1 MNKYLKQL
9 LDALAAKNAEKQGIV
24 TKALDGGQ
32 TPNEDEEKQLD
43 AIDAEIAT
51 IQKNIDRV
59 KDMIKQAEAAAKTAT
74 PVAGQTAEEAKKSA
88 EGNPNPATPK
98 IEVVSNLEKGVGF
111 AKFVKCKMIASIEA
125 KKGNYKSPMDV
136 AKALGEPPEVIALIE
151 KATLGTTTDA
161 GFASPLV
168 QTNRLVGEYIEMLRA
183 NTVLDKLQFR
193 KVPFNVEIPAQATS
207 SMTAW
212 VGEGE
217 AKPVTNPTFEAVTLG
232 KHKVAAI
239 VVYTLEL
246 LEGSDPAIDVLIR
259 DDLIAS
265 SAQFTDAEFLGAQA
279 GTAKKPAGLLN
290 GVTPIT
296 STGTTAEAVAAD
308 LRALRAQFLSNNLS
322 LGGAYY
328 LMSEVRA
335 SEIADLRD
343 ALGNTYFKGM
353 DAGLNQKTLNGI
365 PVIESENVGDVI
377 ILAKTSEILMAD
389 SGQVDIAYS
398 DQATLIDGSTTHN
411 LWQENKFAIRAERF
425 VTWGK
430 RRPIAASF
438 IDYTPTGG

>member
-9 LDALAAKNAEKQGIV
+9 LDAINAKNLEKQGV
-24 TKALDGGQ
+24 MTKALDAGT
-32 TPNEDEEKQLD
+32 TPNEEEEKQIE
-43 AIDAEIAT
+43 AIDAELEIL
-51 IQKNIDRV
+51 QKNYDRMKAMV
-59 KDMIKQAEAAAKTAT
+59 EATEKAAATAT
-74 PVAGQTAEEAKKSA
+74 PVAGQTAEEAAASA
-88 EGNPNPATPK
+88 AGNPNPATPK

-136 AKALGEPPEVIALIE
+136 AKSLGEPPEVIALIE

-168 QTNRLVGEYIEMLRA
+168 HTNRLVGEYIEMLRA

-193 KVPFNVEIPAQATS
+193 KVPFNVEIPAQATG

-217 AKPVTNPTFEAVTLG
+217 AKPLTNPTFADVKLG

-246 LEGSDPAIDVLIR
+246 LEGSDPAVDILIR
-259 DDLIAS
+259 DDLVAS

-296 STGTTAEAVAAD
+296 STGATAEAVAAD

-377 ILAKTSEILMAD
+377 ILVKTSEILMAD
-389 SGQVDIAYS
+389 SGQVDVAYS

-425 VTWGK
+425 VTWAK

-438 IDYTPTGG
+438 IQYT

>member
-9 LDALAAKNAEKQGIV
+9 LDALAAKNLELQGHI
-24 TKALDGGQ
+24 TKSLDGGS
-32 TPNEDEEKQLD
+32 TPDEETEGKIQAVEKD
-43 AIDAEIAT
+43 IAAIEV
-51 IQKNIDRV
+51 NIERV
-59 KDMIKQAEAAAKTAT
+59 KKQIEAAKH
-74 PVAGQTAEEAKKSA
+74 AEETGIVPNGESEEGAKDP
-88 EGNPNPATPK
+88 EGKKEKPTIV
-98 IEVVSNLEKGVGF
+98 IESNLEKGVGF
-111 AKFVKCKMIASIEA
+111 AKFVKCKMIASIQA
-125 KKGNYKSPMDV
+125 KQGNYISPVEV
-136 AKALGEPPEVIALIE
+136 AKSLGEPPEVIALIE

-168 QTNRLVGEYIEMLRA
+168 QANRLVGEYIEMLRA

-207 SMTAW
+207 AMTAW

-217 AKPVTNPTFEAVTLG
+217 AKPLTNPTFADVKLG

-246 LEGSDPAIDVLIR
+246 LEGSDPAVDTLIR
-259 DDLIAS
+259 DDLVAS
-265 SAQFTDAEFLGAQA
+265 SAQFTDAEFLSASA
-279 GTAKKPAGLLN
+279 GTTKKPAGLLH

-296 STGTTAEAVAAD
+296 STGATAEALATD
-308 LRALRAQFLSNNLS
+308 LRALRAQFLANNLS

-328 LMSEVRA
+328 LMSEVKA
-335 SEIADLRD
+335 SEIADMRD

-377 ILAKTSEILMAD
+377 ILVKTSEILMAD

-398 DQATLIDGSTTHN
+398 DQATLIDGSVTHN

-438 IDYTPTGG
+438 IQYT

>member
-9 LDALAAKNAEKQGIV
+9 LDALAAKQLEKQGVV
-24 TKALDGGQ
+24 TKALDAGN
-32 TPNEDEEKQLD
+32 TPNEDEEKQID
-43 AIDAEIAT
+43 ALDAEIKT
-51 IQKNIDRV
+51 IQKNVERV
-59 KDMIKQAEAAAKTAT
+59 KEMIAAGEKAAVTAT
-74 PVAGQTAEEAKKSA
+74 PVAGQSEAEAAASA
-88 EGNPNPATPK
+88 AGDPAPAAPK
-98 IEVVSNLEKGVGF
+98 IVVESNLEKGVGF

-193 KVPFNVEIPAQATS
+193 KVPFNIEIPAQATG
-207 SMTAW
+207 SMTSW

-217 AKPVTNPTFEAVTLG
+217 AKPLTNPTFADVKLG

-246 LEGSDPAIDVLIR
+246 LEGSDPAIDILIR
-259 DDLIAS
+259 DDLVAS
-265 SAQFTDAEFLGAQA
+265 SAQFTDAEFLSASA
-279 GTAKKPAGLLN
+279 GTAKKPAGLLS

-296 STGTTAEAVAAD
+296 STGSTAEAVATD

-365 PVIESENVGDVI
+365 PVIESENVGNVI
-377 ILAKTSEILMAD
+377 ILVKTSEILMAD

-438 IDYTPTGG
+438 IQYT

>member
-9 LDALAAKNAEKQGIV
+9 LDALAKKQAEKQGVI
-24 TKALDGGQ
+24 TKALDDQ
-32 TPNEDEEKQLD
+32 RTPNEEEEGQIT
-43 AIDAEIAT
+43 AIDEEIAT

-59 KDMIKQAEAAAKTAT
+59 KEMIKQAEEAGENGT
-74 PVAGQTAEEAKKSA
+74 PVAGGSPEEAA
-88 EGNPNPATPK
+88 NTAGGGNPAPRV
-98 IEVVSNLEKGVGF
+98 EVESNLEKGVGF
-111 AKFVKCKMIASIEA
+111 AKFVKCRMIASIEA
-125 KKGNYKSPMDV
+125 KKGNYKSAVDV
-136 AKALGEPPEVIALIE
+136 AKSLGEPPEVIALIE

-168 QTNRLVGEYIEMLRA
+168 HTNRLVGEYIELLRA

-193 KVPFNVEIPAQATS
+193 KVPFNVEIPAQATG

-217 AKPVTNPTFEAVTLG
+217 AKPLTNPTYADVKVG

-246 LEGSDPAIDVLIR
+246 LEGSDPAVDVLIR
-259 DDLIAS
+259 DDLVAS
-265 SAQFTDAEFLGAQA
+265 SAQFTDAEFLSASA
-279 GTAKKPAGLLN
+279 GTTKKPAGLLN

-296 STGTTAEAVAAD
+296 STGNTPEAVAND

-322 LGGAYY
+322 LAGAYY
-328 LMSEVRA
+328 LMSEVKA
-335 SEIADLRD
+335 AELADMRD

-353 DAGLNQKTLNGI
+353 EAGLNQKTLGGI
-365 PVIESENVGDVI
+365 PVIESETVGDVI
-377 ILAKTSEILMAD
+377 ILVKTSEILMAD
-389 SGQVDIAYS
+389 GGQVEIAYS
-398 DQATLIDGSTTHN
+398 DQATLVDGTTVHN

-425 VTWGK
+425 VSWAK

-438 IDYTPTGG
+438 IQYT

>member
-9 LDALAAKNAEKQGIV
+9 LDALAAKNTELQGLM
-24 TKALDGGQ
+24 TKSLDAGQ
-32 TPNEDEEKQLD
+32 TPDEDTEKSIQVIEAD
-43 AIDAEIAT
+43 IAAIE
-51 IQKNIDRV
+51 KNIARV
-59 KDMIKQAEAAAKTAT
+59 KKQIAAAEAAAKTAT
-74 PVAGQTAEEAKKSA
+74 PVDGQSEEGAKKSA
-88 EGNPNPATPK
+88 EGDPDPEGKKPK
-98 IEVVSNLEKGVGF
+98 IEVHSNLEKGVGF
-111 AKFVKCKMIASIEA
+111 AKFVKCKMIASIQA
-125 KKGNYKSPMDV
+125 KQGNAITVAEV
-136 AKALGEPPEVIALIE
+136 AKNLGEPPEVIALIE
-151 KATLGTTTDA
+151 KAATLGTTTDA

-168 QTNRLVGEYIEMLRA
+168 QTNRLVGEYIELLRA
-183 NTVLDKLQFR
+183 NTVLDKLNFR
-193 KVPFNVEIPAQATS
+193 KVPFNVEIPAQATGA
-207 SMTAW
+207 MTSW

-217 AKPVTNPTFEAVTLG
+217 AKPLTNPTFTDVTVG
-232 KHKVAAI
+232 KHKSAAI

-246 LEGSDPAIDVLIR
+246 LEGSDPAVDVLIR
-259 DDLIAS
+259 DDLVAS
-265 SAQFTDAEFLGAQA
+265 SAQFTDAEFLSASA

-296 STGTTAEAVAAD
+296 STGTTAEAVATD
-308 LRALRAQFLSNNLS
+308 LRALRAQFLGNNLS

-365 PVIESENVGDVI
+365 PVIESENVGNVI
-377 ILAKTSEILMAD
+377 ILVKTSEILMAD
-389 SGQVDIAYS
+389 AGQVDIAYS
-398 DQATLIDGSTTHN
+398 DQATLIDGSVTHN

-425 VTWGK
+425 VSWAK

-438 IDYTPTGG
+438 IQYT

>member
-9 LDALAAKNAEKQGIV
+9 LDALAAKNTELQGLM
-24 TKALDGGQ
+24 TKSLDAGQ
-32 TPNEDEEKQLD
+32 TPDEDTEKSIQ
-43 AIDAEIAT
+43 AIEAEIEQ
-51 IQKNIDRV
+51 IEKNIARV
-59 KDMIKQAEAAAKTAT
+59 KKQIAAAEAAAKTAT
-74 PVAGQTAEEAKKSA
+74 PVAGQSEDDAKKSA
-88 EGNPNPATPK
+88 AGELDPEGKQPK
-98 IEVVSNLEKGVGF
+98 IEVHSNLEKGVGF
-111 AKFVKCKMIASIEA
+111 AKFVKCKMIASIQA
-125 KKGNYKSPMDV
+125 KQGNTITVADV
-136 AKALGEPPEVIALIE
+136 AKNLGEPPEVIALIE
-151 KATLGTTTDA
+151 KAATLGTTTDS

-168 QTNRLVGEYIEMLRA
+168 QTNRLVGEYIELLRA
-183 NTVLDKLQFR
+183 NTVLDKLNFR
-193 KVPFNVEIPAQATS
+193 KVPFNVEIPAQATGA
-207 SMTAW
+207 MTSW

-217 AKPVTNPTFEAVTLG
+217 AKPLTNPTFTDVTVG
-232 KHKVAAI
+232 KHKSAAI

-246 LEGSDPAIDVLIR
+246 LEGSDPAVDVLIR
-259 DDLIAS
+259 DDLVAS
-265 SAQFTDAEFLGAQA
+265 SAQFTDAEFLSASA

-296 STGTTAEAVAAD
+296 STGTTAEAVATD
-308 LRALRAQFLSNNLS
+308 LRALRAQFLGNNLS

-365 PVIESENVGDVI
+365 PVIESENVGNVI
-377 ILAKTSEILMAD
+377 ILVKTSEILMAD
-389 SGQVDIAYS
+389 AGQVDIAYS
-398 DQATLIDGSTTHN
+398 DQATLIDGSVTHN

-425 VTWGK
+425 VSWAK

-438 IDYTPTGG
+438 IQYT

>member
-9 LDALAAKNAEKQGIV
+9 LDAINAKNLEKQGV
-24 TKALDGGQ
+24 MTKALDAGT
-32 TPNEDEEKQLD
+32 TPNEEEEKQIE
-43 AIDAEIAT
+43 AIDAELEIL
-51 IQKNIDRV
+51 QKNYDRMKAMV
-59 KDMIKQAEAAAKTAT
+59 EATEKAAATAT
-74 PVAGQTAEEAKKSA
+74 PVDGQTAEEAAASA
-88 EGNPNPATPK
+88 AGNPNPATPK
-98 IEVVSNLEKGVGF
+98 IEVVSNLEKGLGF

-136 AKALGEPPEVIALIE
+136 AKSLGEPPEVIALIE

-168 QTNRLVGEYIEMLRA
+168 HTNRLVGEYIEMLRA

-193 KVPFNVEIPAQATS
+193 KVPFNVEIPAQATG

-217 AKPVTNPTFEAVTLG
+217 AKPLTNPTFTDVKLG

-246 LEGSDPAIDVLIR
+246 LEGSDPAVDILIR
-259 DDLIAS
+259 DDLVAS

-296 STGTTAEAVAAD
+296 STGATAEAVAAD

-377 ILAKTSEILMAD
+377 ILVKTSEILMAD

-425 VTWGK
+425 VTWAK

-438 IDYTPTGG
+438 IQYT

>member
-9 LDALAAKNAEKQGIV
+9 LDAINAKNLEKQGV
-24 TKALDGGQ
+24 MTKALDAGT
-32 TPNEDEEKQLD
+32 TPNEEEEKQIE
-43 AIDAEIAT
+43 AIDAELEIL
-51 IQKNIDRV
+51 QKNYDRMKAMV
-59 KDMIKQAEAAAKTAT
+59 EAAEKAAATAT
-74 PVAGQTAEEAKKSA
+74 PVAGQTAEEAAASA
-88 EGNPNPATPK
+88 AGNPSPATPK

-136 AKALGEPPEVIALIE
+136 AKSLGEPPEVIALIE

-168 QTNRLVGEYIEMLRA
+168 HTNRLVGEYIEMLRA

-193 KVPFNVEIPAQATS
+193 KVPFNVEIPAQATG

-217 AKPVTNPTFEAVTLG
+217 AKPLTNPTFTDVKLG

-246 LEGSDPAIDVLIR
+246 LEGSDPAVDILIR
-259 DDLIAS
+259 DDLVAS

-296 STGTTAEAVAAD
+296 STGATAEAVAAD

-377 ILAKTSEILMAD
+377 ILVKTSEILMAD
-389 SGQVDIAYS
+389 SGQVDVAYS

-425 VTWGK
+425 VTWAK

-438 IDYTPTGG
+438 IQYT

>member
-9 LDALAAKNAEKQGIV
+9 LDAINAKNLEKQGV
-24 TKALDGGQ
+24 MTKALDAGT
-32 TPNEDEEKQLD
+32 TPNEEEEKQIE
-43 AIDAEIAT
+43 AIDAELEIL
-51 IQKNIDRV
+51 QKNYDRMKAMV
-59 KDMIKQAEAAAKTAT
+59 EATEKAAATAT
-74 PVAGQTAEEAKKSA
+74 PVAGQTAEEAAASA
-88 EGNPNPATPK
+88 AGNPNPATPK

-136 AKALGEPPEVIALIE
+136 AKSLGEPPEVIALIE

-168 QTNRLVGEYIEMLRA
+168 HTNRLVGEYIEMLRA

-193 KVPFNVEIPAQATS
+193 KVPFNVEIPAQATG

-217 AKPVTNPTFEAVTLG
+217 AKPLTNPTFTDVKLG

-246 LEGSDPAIDVLIR
+246 LEGSDPAVDILIR
-259 DDLIAS
+259 DDLVAS

-296 STGTTAEAVAAD
+296 STGATAEAVAAD

-377 ILAKTSEILMAD
+377 ILVKTSEILMAD
-389 SGQVDIAYS
+389 SGQVDVAYS

-425 VTWGK
+425 VTWAK

-438 IDYTPTGG
+438 IQYT

>member
-9 LDALAAKNAEKQGIV
+9 LDAINAKNLEKQGVMI
-24 TKALDGGQ
+24 KALDAGT
-32 TPNEDEEKQLD
+32 TPNEEEEKQIE
-43 AIDAEIAT
+43 AIDAELET
-51 IQKNIDRV
+51 LQKNYDRMKAMV
-59 KDMIKQAEAAAKTAT
+59 EATEKAAATAT
-74 PVAGQTAEEAKKSA
+74 PVAGATPAQAAASA
-88 EGNPNPATPK
+88 AGDPSPATPK

-136 AKALGEPPEVIALIE
+136 AKSLGEPPEVIALIE

-296 STGTTAEAVAAD
+296 STGATAEAVAAD

-438 IDYTPTGG
+438 IDYTPTDG

>member
-9 LDALAAKNAEKQGIV
+9 LDALAKKQAEKQGVI
-24 TKALDGGQ
+24 TKALDDQ
-32 TPNEDEEKQLD
+32 RTPNEEEEGQIT
-43 AIDAEIAT
+43 AIDEEIAT

-59 KDMIKQAEAAAKTAT
+59 KDMIKQAEEAGENGTT
-74 PVAGQTAEEAKKSA
+74 VAGGTPEEAA
-88 EGNPNPATPK
+88 ETAGGGNPAPR
-98 IEVVSNLEKGVGF
+98 IEVESNIEKGVGF
-111 AKFVKCKMIASIEA
+111 AKFVKCRMIASIEA
-125 KKGNYKSPMDV
+125 KKGNYKSAVDV
-136 AKALGEPPEVIALIE
+136 AKSLGEPPEVIALIE

-168 QTNRLVGEYIEMLRA
+168 HTNRLVGEYIELLRA

-193 KVPFNVEIPAQATS
+193 KVPFNVEIPAQATG

-217 AKPVTNPTFEAVTLG
+217 AKPLTNPTYADVKVG

-246 LEGSDPAIDVLIR
+246 LEGSDPAVDVLIR

-265 SAQFTDAEFLGAQA
+265 SAQFTDAEFLSTSA

-290 GVTPIT
+290 GVTPIVSSGNT
-296 STGTTAEAVAAD
+296 PEAVAND

-322 LGGAYY
+322 LAGAYY
-328 LMSEVRA
+328 LMSEVKA
-335 SEIADLRD
+335 AELADMRD

-353 DAGLNQKTLNGI
+353 EAGLNQKTLGGI
-365 PVIESENVGDVI
+365 PVIESETVGDVI
-377 ILAKTSEILMAD
+377 ILVKTSEILMAD
-389 SGQVDIAYS
+389 GGQVEIAYS
-398 DQATLIDGSTTHN
+398 DQATLVDGTTVHN

-425 VTWGK
+425 VSWAK

-438 IDYTPTGG
+438 IKPAGSPSP

>member
-9 LDALAAKNAEKQGIV
+9 LEALAAKQLAKQGIL
-24 TKALDGGQ
+24 TKALDAGQ
-32 TPNEDEEKQLD
+32 TPNEDEEKQIE
-43 AIDAEIAT
+43 AIDGEIAT

-59 KDMIKQAEAAAKTAT
+59 KDMIKQAESAAVNAT
-74 PVAGQTAEEAKKSA
+74 PVAGETPIQAIESA
-88 EGNPNPATPK
+88 EGNPNPASPK
-98 IEVVSNLEKGVGF
+98 IEVHSNLEKGVGF
-111 AKFVKCKMIASIEA
+111 AKFVKCKMISSIQA
-125 KKGNYKSPMDV
+125 KQGNIISPMDV
-136 AKALGEPPEVIALIE
+136 AKNLGEPPEVIALIE

-168 QTNRLVGEYIEMLRA
+168 QTNRLVGEYVEMLRA
-183 NTVLDKLQFR
+183 NTVLDKLNFR

-207 SMTAW
+207 SMTSW

-217 AKPVTNPTFEAVTLG
+217 AKPLTNPTFTDVKLG

-246 LEGSDPAIDVLIR
+246 LEGSDPAIDILIR
-259 DDLIAS
+259 DDLVAS
-265 SAQFTDAEFLGAQA
+265 SAQFTDSEFLGAQA
-279 GTAKKPAGLLN
+279 GTTKKPAGLLN

-296 STGTTAEAVAAD
+296 STGSTAEAVAAD
-308 LRALRAQFLSNNLS
+308 LRALRAQFLQNNLS
-322 LGGAYY
+322 LSGAYY

-377 ILAKTSEILMAD
+377 ILVKTSEILMAD
-389 SGQVDIAYS
+389 SGQVEIAYS
-398 DQATLIDGSTTHN
+398 DQATLIDGSVTHN

-438 IDYTPTGG
+438 IQYV

>member
-1 MNKYLKQL
+1 MKEYLAKL
-9 LDALAAKNAEKQGIV
+9 L
-24 TKALDGGQ
+24 KALSEKNQAMQ
-32 TPNEDEEKQLD
+32 TALSKSAAEGATPDEATE
-43 AIDAEIAT
+43 AEIQA
-51 IQKNIDRV
+51 IEKDIAAIEVNIERT
-59 KDMIKQAEAAAKTAT
+59 KKQIAAAEEAAKTAT
-74 PVAGQTAEEAKKSA
+74 PAAGQNEAEAAASA
-88 EGNPNPATPK
+88 AGNPAPTTPA
-98 IEVVSNLEKGVGF
+98 IEVHSNLEKGVGF
-111 AKFVKCKMIASIEA
+111 AKFVKCKMIASIQA
-125 KKGNYKSPMDV
+125 KQGNYISPIDV
-136 AKALGEPPEVIALIE
+136 AKNLGEPPEVIALIE
-151 KATLGTTTDA
+151 KATLGTTTDS

-168 QTNRLVGEYIEMLRA
+168 QSTRLVGEYIEMLRA

-207 SMTAW
+207 AMTAW

-217 AKPVTNPTFEAVTLG
+217 AKPLTNPTFADVKLG

-246 LEGSDPAIDVLIR
+246 LEGSDPAVDTLIR
-259 DDLIAS
+259 DDLVAS
-265 SAQFTDAEFLGAQA
+265 SAQFTDAEFLSASA
-279 GTAKKPAGLLN
+279 GTTKKPAGLLH

-296 STGTTAEAVAAD
+296 STGATAEALAID
-308 LRALRAQFLSNNLS
+308 LRALRAQFLANNLS

-328 LMSEVRA
+328 LMSEVKA
-335 SEIADLRD
+335 SEIADMRD

-377 ILAKTSEILMAD
+377 ILVKTSEILMAD

-398 DQATLIDGSTTHN
+398 DQATLIDGSVTHN

-438 IDYTPTGG
+438 IQYT

>member
-1 MNKYLKQL
+1 MNKHLQQL
-9 LDALAAKNAEKQGIV
+9 LDAINAKNLEKQGII
-24 TKALDGGQ
+24 TKALDAGN
-32 TPNEDEEKQLD
+32 TPNEEEDKRIAD
-43 AIDAEIAT
+43 IDAEIAQL
-51 IQKNIDRV
+51 QKTFDNLKATLDATA
-59 KDMIKQAEAAAKTAT
+59 KAAATAT
-74 PVAGQTAEEAKKSA
+74 PVAGQSAEEAMKSA
-88 EGNPNPATPK
+88 QGYPNPTTPK

-136 AKALGEPPEVIALIE
+136 AKSLGEPPEVIALIE

-168 QTNRLVGEYIEMLRA
+168 HTNRLVGEYIEMLRA

-193 KVPFNVEIPAQATS
+193 KVPFNVEIPAQATG

-217 AKPVTNPTFEAVTLG
+217 AKPLTNPTFADVKLG

-246 LEGSDPAIDVLIR
+246 LEGSDPAVDILIR
-259 DDLIAS
+259 DDLVAS
-265 SAQFTDAEFLGAQA
+265 SAQFTDVEFLGAQA

-296 STGTTAEAVAAD
+296 STGATAEAVAAD

-377 ILAKTSEILMAD
+377 ILVKTSEILMAD

-398 DQATLIDGSTTHN
+398 DQATLIDGSVTHN

-438 IDYTPTGG
+438 IQYA

>member
-9 LDALAAKNAEKQGIV
+9 LDAINAKNLEKQGV
-24 TKALDGGQ
+24 MTKALDAGT
-32 TPNEDEEKQLD
+32 TPNEEEEKQIE
-43 AIDAEIAT
+43 AIDAELEIL
-51 IQKNIDRV
+51 QKNYDRMKAMV
-59 KDMIKQAEAAAKTAT
+59 EATEKAAATAT
-74 PVAGQTAEEAKKSA
+74 PVAGQTAEEAAASA
-88 EGNPNPATPK
+88 AGNPNPATPK

-136 AKALGEPPEVIALIE
+136 AKSLGEPPEVIALIE

-168 QTNRLVGEYIEMLRA
+168 HTNRLVGEYIEMLRA

-193 KVPFNVEIPAQATS
+193 KVPFNVEIPAQATG

-217 AKPVTNPTFEAVTLG
+217 AKPLTNPTFTDVKLG

-246 LEGSDPAIDVLIR
+246 LEGSDPAVDILIR
-259 DDLIAS
+259 DDLVAS

-296 STGTTAEAVAAD
+296 STGATAEAVAAD

-377 ILAKTSEILMAD
+377 ILVKTSEILMAD
-389 SGQVDIAYS
+389 PGQVDIAYS

-425 VTWGK
+425 VTWAK

-438 IDYTPTGG
+438 IQYT

>member
-9 LDALAAKNAEKQGIV
+9 LDAINAKNLEKQGV
-24 TKALDGGQ
+24 MTKALDAGT
-32 TPNEDEEKQLD
+32 TPNEEEEKQIE
-43 AIDAEIAT
+43 AIDAELEIL
-51 IQKNIDRV
+51 QKNYDRMKAMV
-59 KDMIKQAEAAAKTAT
+59 EATEKAAATAT
-74 PVAGQTAEEAKKSA
+74 PVAGQTAEEAAASA
-88 EGNPNPATPK
+88 AGNPNPATPK

-136 AKALGEPPEVIALIE
+136 AKSLGEPPEVIALIE

-168 QTNRLVGEYIEMLRA
+168 HTNRLVGEYIEMLRA

-193 KVPFNVEIPAQATS
+193 KVPFNVEIPAQATG

-217 AKPVTNPTFEAVTLG
+217 AKPLTNPTFTDVKLG

-246 LEGSDPAIDVLIR
+246 LEGSDPAVDILIR
-259 DDLIAS
+259 DDLVAS

-296 STGTTAEAVAAD
+296 STGATAEAVAAD

-377 ILAKTSEILMAD
+377 ILVKTSEILMAD

-425 VTWGK
+425 VTWAK

-438 IDYTPTGG
+438 IQYT

>member
-9 LDALAAKNAEKQGIV
+9 LDALAAKQLEKQGVV
-24 TKALDGGQ
+24 TKALDAGN
-32 TPNEDEEKQLD
+32 TPNEDEEKQID
-43 AIDAEIAT
+43 ALDAEIKT

-59 KDMIKQAEAAAKTAT
+59 KEMIAAGEKAAVTAT
-74 PVAGQTAEEAKKSA
+74 PVAGQSEAEAIASA
-88 EGNPNPATPK
+88 AGDPTPAAPK
-98 IEVVSNLEKGVGF
+98 IVVESNLEKGVGF

-193 KVPFNVEIPAQATS
+193 KVPFNIEIPAQATG
-207 SMTAW
+207 SMTSW

-217 AKPVTNPTFEAVTLG
+217 AKPLTNPTFADVKLG

-246 LEGSDPAIDVLIR
+246 LEGSDPAIDILIR
-259 DDLIAS
+259 DDLVAS
-265 SAQFTDAEFLGAQA
+265 SAQFTDAEFLSASA

-296 STGTTAEAVAAD
+296 STGSTAEAVATD

-365 PVIESENVGDVI
+365 PVIESENVGNVI
-377 ILAKTSEILMAD
+377 ILVKTSEILMAD

-438 IDYTPTGG
+438 IQYT

>member
-1 MNKYLKQL
+1 MNKHLQQL
-9 LDALAAKNAEKQGIV
+9 LDAINAKNLEKQGII
-24 TKALDGGQ
+24 TKALDAGN
-32 TPNEDEEKQLD
+32 TPNEEEDKRIAD
-43 AIDAEIAT
+43 IDAEIAQL
-51 IQKNIDRV
+51 QKTFDNLKATLDATA
-59 KDMIKQAEAAAKTAT
+59 KAAATAT
-74 PVAGQTAEEAKKSA
+74 PVAGQSAEEAMKSA
-88 EGNPNPATPK
+88 QGDPNPATPK
-98 IEVVSNLEKGVGF
+98 IEVASNLEKGVGF

-136 AKALGEPPEVIALIE
+136 AKSLGEPPEVIALIE

-193 KVPFNVEIPAQATS
+193 KVPFNVEIPAQATG
-207 SMTAW
+207 SMTSW

-217 AKPVTNPTFEAVTLG
+217 AKPLTNPTFEAVTLG

-377 ILAKTSEILMAD
+377 ILVKTSEILMAD

-438 IDYTPTGG
+438 IDYSTP

>member
-9 LDALAAKNAEKQGIV
+9 LDAINAKNLEKQGV
-24 TKALDGGQ
+24 MTKALDAGT
-32 TPNEDEEKQLD
+32 TPNEEEEKQIE
-43 AIDAEIAT
+43 AIDAELEIL
-51 IQKNIDRV
+51 QKNYDRMKAMV
-59 KDMIKQAEAAAKTAT
+59 EATEKAAATAT
-74 PVAGQTAEEAKKSA
+74 PVAGQTAEEAAASA
-88 EGNPNPATPK
+88 AGNPNPATPK

-111 AKFVKCKMIASIEA
+111 AKYVKCKMIASIEA

-136 AKALGEPPEVIALIE
+136 AKSLGEPPEVIALIE

-168 QTNRLVGEYIEMLRA
+168 HTNRLVGEYIEMLRA

-193 KVPFNVEIPAQATS
+193 KVPFNVEIPAQATG

-217 AKPVTNPTFEAVTLG
+217 AKPLTNPTFTDVKLG

-246 LEGSDPAIDVLIR
+246 LEGSDPAVDILIR
-259 DDLIAS
+259 DDLVAS

-296 STGTTAEAVAAD
+296 STGATAEAVAAD

-377 ILAKTSEILMAD
+377 ILVKTSEILMAD
-389 SGQVDIAYS
+389 SGQVDVAYS

-425 VTWGK
+425 VTWAK

-438 IDYTPTGG
+438 IQYT

>member
-9 LDALAAKNAEKQGIV
+9 LDAINAKNLEKQGV
-24 TKALDGGQ
+24 MTKALDAGT
-32 TPNEDEEKQLD
+32 TPNEEEEKQIE
-43 AIDAEIAT
+43 AIDAELEIL
-51 IQKNIDRV
+51 QKNYDRMKAMV
-59 KDMIKQAEAAAKTAT
+59 EATEKAAATAT
-74 PVAGQTAEEAKKSA
+74 PVAGQTAEEAAASA
-88 EGNPNPATPK
+88 AGNPNPATPK

-136 AKALGEPPEVIALIE
+136 AKSLGEPPEVIALIE

-168 QTNRLVGEYIEMLRA
+168 HTNRLVGEYIEMLRA

-193 KVPFNVEIPAQATS
+193 KVPFNVEIPAQATG

-217 AKPVTNPTFEAVTLG
+217 AKPLTNPTFTDVKLG

-246 LEGSDPAIDVLIR
+246 LEGSDPAVDILIR
-259 DDLIAS
+259 DDLVAS

-296 STGTTAEAVAAD
+296 STGATAEAVAAD
-308 LRALRAQFLSNNLS
+308 LRALRAQFLLNNLS

-377 ILAKTSEILMAD
+377 ILVKTSEILMAD
-389 SGQVDIAYS
+389 SGQVDVAYS

-425 VTWGK
+425 VTWAK

-438 IDYTPTGG
+438 IQYA

>member
-9 LDALAAKNAEKQGIV
+9 LDAINAKNLEKQGV
-24 TKALDGGQ
+24 MTKALDAGT
-32 TPNEDEEKQLD
+32 TPNEEEEKQIE
-43 AIDAEIAT
+43 AIDAELEIL
-51 IQKNIDRV
+51 QKNYDRMKAMV
-59 KDMIKQAEAAAKTAT
+59 EATEKAAATAT
-74 PVAGQTAEEAKKSA
+74 PVAGQTAEAAAASA
-88 EGNPNPATPK
+88 AGNPNPATPK

-136 AKALGEPPEVIALIE
+136 AKSLGEPPEVIALIE

-168 QTNRLVGEYIEMLRA
+168 HTNRLVGEYIEMLRA

-193 KVPFNVEIPAQATS
+193 KVPFNVEIPAQATG

-217 AKPVTNPTFEAVTLG
+217 AKPLTNPTFTDVKLG

-246 LEGSDPAIDVLIR
+246 LEGSDPAVDILIR
-259 DDLIAS
+259 DDLVAS

-296 STGTTAEAVAAD
+296 STGATAEAVAAD

-377 ILAKTSEILMAD
+377 ILVKTSEILMAD
-389 SGQVDIAYS
+389 PGQVDIAYS

-425 VTWGK
+425 VTWAK

-438 IDYTPTGG
+438 IQYT

>member
-1 MNKYLKQL
+1 MNKHLQQL
-9 LDALAAKNAEKQGIV
+9 LDAINAKNLEKQGII
-24 TKALDGGQ
+24 TKALDAGN
-32 TPNEDEEKQLD
+32 TPNEEEDKRIAD
-43 AIDAEIAT
+43 IDAEIAQL
-51 IQKNIDRV
+51 QKTFDNLKATLDATA
-59 KDMIKQAEAAAKTAT
+59 KAAATAT
-74 PVAGQTAEEAKKSA
+74 PVAGQSAEEAMKSA
-88 EGNPNPATPK
+88 QGDPNPATPK
-98 IEVVSNLEKGVGF
+98 IEVASNLEKGVGF

-136 AKALGEPPEVIALIE
+136 AKSLGEPPEVIALIE

-168 QTNRLVGEYIEMLRA
+168 HTNRLVGEYIEMLRA

-193 KVPFNVEIPAQATS
+193 KVPFNVEIPAQATG

-217 AKPVTNPTFEAVTLG
+217 AKPLTNPTFADVKLG

-246 LEGSDPAIDVLIR
+246 LEGSDPAVDILIR
-259 DDLIAS
+259 DDLVAS
-265 SAQFTDAEFLGAQA
+265 SAQFTDVEFLGAQA

-296 STGTTAEAVAAD
+296 STGATAEAVAAD

-377 ILAKTSEILMAD
+377 ILVKTSEILMAD

-398 DQATLIDGSTTHN
+398 DQATLIDGSVTHN

-438 IDYTPTGG
+438 IQYT

>member
-9 LDALAAKNAEKQGIV
+9 LDALAAKQLEKQGVV
-24 TKALDGGQ
+24 TKALDAGN
-32 TPNEDEEKQLD
+32 TPNEDEEKQID
-43 AIDAEIAT
+43 ALDAEIKT
-51 IQKNIDRV
+51 IQKNVERV
-59 KDMIKQAEAAAKTAT
+59 KEMIAAGEKAAVTAT
-74 PVAGQTAEEAKKSA
+74 PVAGQSEAEAAASA
-88 EGNPNPATPK
+88 AGDPAPAAPK
-98 IEVVSNLEKGVGF
+98 IVVESNLEKGVGF

-193 KVPFNVEIPAQATS
+193 KVPFNIEIPAQATG
-207 SMTAW
+207 SMTSW

-217 AKPVTNPTFEAVTLG
+217 AKPLTNPTFADVKLG

-239 VVYTLEL
+239 VIYTLEL
-246 LEGSDPAIDVLIR
+246 LEGSDPAIDILIR
-259 DDLIAS
+259 DDLVAS
-265 SAQFTDAEFLGAQA
+265 SAQFTDAEFLSASA
-279 GTAKKPAGLLN
+279 GTAKKPAGLLS

-296 STGTTAEAVAAD
+296 STGSTAEAVGND

-353 DAGLNQKTLNGI
+353 DAGLNQKTLSGI
-365 PVIESENVGDVI
+365 PVIESENVGNAI
-377 ILAKTSEILMAD
+377 ILVKTSEILMAD

-438 IDYTPTGG
+438 IQYT

>member
-1 MNKYLKQL
+1 MKEYLAKL
-9 LDALAAKNAEKQGIV
+9 LKALAEKNQAMQTALSKSAAAGSTPDEATETEIQAIEKDISAIEV
-24 TKALDGGQ
+24 NIERTK
-32 TPNEDEEKQLD
+32 KQ
-43 AIDAEIAT
+43 IAA
-51 IQKNIDRV
+51 V
-59 KDMIKQAEAAAKTAT
+59 EAAEKTAT

-88 EGNPNPATPK
+88 EGNPNPAAPK

-136 AKALGEPPEVIALIE
+136 AKSLGEPPEVIALIE
-151 KATLGTTTDA
+151 KATLGTTTEA

-217 AKPVTNPTFEAVTLG
+217 AKPLTNPTFTDVKLG

-246 LEGSDPAIDVLIR
+246 LEGSDPAIDILIR
-259 DDLIAS
+259 DDLVAS
-265 SAQFTDAEFLGAQA
+265 SAQFTDSEFLGAQA
-279 GTAKKPAGLLN
+279 GTTKKPAGLLN

-296 STGTTAEAVAAD
+296 STGATAEAVAAD

-377 ILAKTSEILMAD
+377 ILVKTSEILMAD

-398 DQATLIDGSTTHN
+398 DQATLIDGSVTHN

-438 IDYTPTGG
+438 IQYT

>member
-1 MNKYLKQL
+1 MNKHLQQL
-9 LDALAAKNAEKQGIV
+9 LDAINAKNLEKQGII
-24 TKALDGGQ
+24 TKALDAGN
-32 TPNEDEEKQLD
+32 TPNEEEDKRITD
-43 AIDAEIAT
+43 IDAEIAQL
-51 IQKNIDRV
+51 QKTFDNLKATLDATA
-59 KDMIKQAEAAAKTAT
+59 KAAATAT
-74 PVAGQTAEEAKKSA
+74 PVAGQSAEEAMKSA
-88 EGNPNPATPK
+88 QGDPNPATPK
-98 IEVVSNLEKGVGF
+98 IEVASNLEKGVGF

-136 AKALGEPPEVIALIE
+136 AKSLGEPPEVIALIE

-168 QTNRLVGEYIEMLRA
+168 HTNRLVGEYIEMLRA

-193 KVPFNVEIPAQATS
+193 KVPFNVEIPAQATG

-217 AKPVTNPTFEAVTLG
+217 AKPLTNPTFADVKLG

-246 LEGSDPAIDVLIR
+246 LEGSDPAVDILIR
-259 DDLIAS
+259 DDLVAS
-265 SAQFTDAEFLGAQA
+265 SAQFTDVEFLGAQA

-296 STGTTAEAVAAD
+296 STGATAEAVAAD

-365 PVIESENVGDVI
+365 PVIESENVGNVI
-377 ILAKTSEILMAD
+377 ILVKTSEILMAD

-398 DQATLIDGSTTHN
+398 DQATLIDGSVTHN

-438 IDYTPTGG
+438 IQYA

>member
-1 MNKYLKQL
+1 MLKAQL
-9 LDALAAKNAEKQGIV
+9 AKVKATIADKQKAMEALHKAAHEKGLTLSAEQNNQYATLEKEVDQLEI
-24 TKALDGGQ
+24 
-32 TPNEDEEKQLD
+32 EEKRL
-43 AIDAEIAT
+43 EKLIAASE
-51 IQKNIDRV
+51 K
-59 KDMIKQAEAAAKTAT
+59 AAQTAT
-74 PVAGQTAEEAKKSA
+74 PVAGQNEAEAAASA
-88 EGNPNPATPK
+88 AGNPAPSTPV
-98 IEVVSNLEKGVGF
+98 IEVHSNLEKGVGF

-217 AKPVTNPTFEAVTLG
+217 AKPVTNPTFADVKLG

-246 LEGSDPAIDVLIR
+246 LEGSDPAIDILIR
-259 DDLIAS
+259 DDLVAS
-265 SAQFTDAEFLGAQA
+265 SAQFTDSEFLGAQA
-279 GTAKKPAGLLN
+279 GTTKKPAGLLN
-290 GVTPIT
+290 DVTPIT
-296 STGTTAEAVAAD
+296 STGATAEAVAAD

-365 PVIESENVGDVI
+365 PVIESENVGDVL
-377 ILAKTSEILMAD
+377 ILVKTSEILMAD

-398 DQATLIDGSTTHN
+398 DQATLIDGSVTHN

-438 IDYTPTGG
+438 IQYT